1 MQGRYSTGR
10 QSARM
15 SMSSKTLIRIGM
27 IGLACAVAGAVA
39 WRFTLPRQAAIRPG
53 STAFSALQDDIHKV
67 TYKTRA
73 ATLTALR
80 AGAGGRFAVDVRYG
94 DGRQEQ
100 RCGSSAD
107 LEGVLPRLAEI
118 KAKRALTLEQVAA
131 EFPVQVGVL
140 TLEDRITAEPVQ
152 PFTVYMTRDR
162 SFVALVYD
170 NTAFEAVLEPKIFV
184 RLEAGCAELAAK

>member
-1 MQGRYSTGR
+1 MRGRCSTGR

-15 SMSSKTLIRIGM
+15 SMFSKTLIRIGV
-27 IGLACAVAGAVA
+27 IGAVCAVAGVAV
-39 WRFTLPRQAAIRPG
+39 WRFTFPQQAAIRSG
-53 STAFSALQDDIHKV
+53 STAFSALQDGIHKV

-73 ATLTALR
+73 ATLTASR
-80 AGAGGRFAVDVRYG
+80 DGAGGRFAVDVRYG
-94 DGRQEQ
+94 DGRREQ

-107 LEGVLPRLAEI
+107 LDGVLPRLAEI

-140 TLEDRITAEPVQ
+140 TLEDRIAAEPVE
-152 PFTVYMTRDR
+152 PFTVYMTGDR
-162 SFVALVYD
+162 SSVALVYD
-170 NTAFEAVLEPKIFV
+170 DTAFEAVLEPKIFV